1 MSRLP
6 LLALALAVLA
16 TAGVPLAHAD
26 AAPPAATVT
35 IAPSSGG
42 PARTLDLAT
51 LADRFDVHG
60 ATYTLRAADG
70 TTSTTTVAEGISVG
84 ALLDAAGIARDA
96 FGYLTV
102 PGLGG
107 ASALVLADDVAG
119 TDQGQ
124 PVVWSDAQGL
134 HFLRPVRNDS
144 DVNAEDLVTAPDGTL
159 TLQLG
164 TGDPVK
170 PQVSVSTLH
179 PRVGNPVEFTASLA
193 VGALRP
199 GWGYAWYLGDGSGL
213 IPGATITHR
222 FRRADTY
229 PTQVNVVD
237 ASGRTVG
244 PAGIVYLRVAAA
256 RARPAHGAHG
266 AGDGRDGGAGAG
278 TGSGGGTG
286 AAGGSGSGTS
296 GTGAAA
302 PAYVPLATP
311 PAASPPPTPVPAPSH
326 ASPTPREQR
335 GDLVSGTLIA
345 SASAAATPAGGA
357 QAARAVERG
366 ATSDGPLHV
375 PVGVW
380 VAVGLALLLALGWV
394 LESRHTLPFWQP

>member
-1 MSRLP
+1 MLRFG

-16 TAGVPLAHAD
+16 AASGSLAHAD
-26 AAPPAATVT
+26 GTAPPAATVT
-35 IAPSSGG
+35 IAPSDGSA
-42 PARTLDLAT
+42 ARTLVLAD

-60 ATYTLRAADG
+60 VTYTVRAADG
-70 TTSTTTVAEGISVG
+70 TTTATTVAEGISVG
-84 ALLDAAGIARDA
+84 VLLDAAGIARDA

-102 PGLGG
+102 PGSDGM
-107 ASALVLADDVAG
+107 SALVIADDVVG
-119 TDQGQ
+119 TSEGS

-134 HFLRPVRNDS
+134 HFLRPVRNGD
-144 DVNAEDLVTAPDGTL
+144 DVNAEDLVTVPDGTL

-170 PQVSVSTLH
+170 PQVSISTLH
-179 PRVGNPVEFTASLA
+179 PRVGDRVEFSASLA
-193 VGALRP
+193 VGTLRP

-237 ASGRTVG
+237 ASGQTIG
-244 PAGIVYLRVAAA
+244 PAGIVYLRVAAV
-256 RARPAHGAHG
+256 RPRPGHGAQG
-266 AGDGRDGGAGAG
+266 AGDDLGGGAGPG

-286 AAGGSGSGTS
+286 AGGGSSSGTS
-296 GTGAAA
+296 GSGATA
-302 PAYVPLATP
+302 PAYAP
-311 PAASPPPTPVPAPSH
+311 PASPVTAPQTPVPASRQ
-326 ASPTPREQR
+326 ATRAPRRPR

-345 SASAAATPAGGA
+345 SASAAAAPAGGT
-357 QAARAVERG
+357 QAARAAVHG
-366 ATSDGPLHV
+366 AASDGPLHV
-375 PVGVW
+375 PIGIW
-380 VAVGLALLLALGWV
+380 IGVGLALLLALGWV

>member
-1 MSRLP
+1 VPRLP

-16 TAGVPLAHAD
+16 TASAPLARAD
-26 AAPPAATVT
+26 GTTRPAATVT
-35 IAPSSGG
+35 IAPSNGG
-42 PARTLDLAT
+42 ATRTLDLTALT
-51 LADRFDVHG
+51 DRFDVHG
-60 ATYTLRAADG
+60 ATYTLRDADG
-70 TTSTTTVAEGISVG
+70 TKTTTTVADGISVG

-102 PGLGG
+102 PGSNG
-107 ASALVLADDVAG
+107 ASALVIADDVAG
-119 TDQGQ
+119 TDQGL
-124 PVVWSDAQGL
+124 PVVWNDAQGV
-134 HFLRPVRNDS
+134 HFLRPMRNDR
-144 DVNAEDLVTAPDGTL
+144 DVNAEDLVTVTDGPL

-170 PQVSVSTLH
+170 PQASISTLR
-179 PRVGNPVEFTASLA
+179 PQVGDPVVFSATLA

-222 FRRADTY
+222 FRRAGTY

-237 ASGRTVG
+237 ASGTTIG
-244 PAGIVYLRVAAA
+244 PAGIVYLHVAAA
-256 RARPAHGAHG
+256 RPRPAHGAHG
-266 AGDGRDGGAGAG
+266 AGDSRGGGAG
-278 TGSGGGTG
+278 TGTSSGGTG
-286 AAGGSGSGTS
+286 SGSGSGT
-296 GTGAAA
+296 GTNGSDTTA
-302 PAYVPLATP
+302 PAYVPSATP
-311 PAASPPPTPVPAPSH
+311 PAVSPPPAPVPSDSRAP
-326 ASPTPREQR
+326 APRPRPR

-357 QAARAVERG
+357 PAARAVEHS

-375 PVGVW
+375 PIGVW
-380 VAVGLALLLALGWV
+380 VAIGLALLLALGWV